1 MSKTVE
7 KRATVETAYGQTLAE
22 PVKFSYSF
30 VELEKGDEIP
40 ATEMP
45 DSDDLRS
52 FVNQKRNA
60 KARSAAQNE
69 ALSNAGIVK
78 PTLEDADVR
87 FATMVKVLKAAGNTQ
102 EQAEQMAHQV
112 LGV

>member
-1 MSKTVE
+1 MAKTVD

-22 PVKFSYSF
+22 PVKFAYSY

-40 ATEMP
+40 ADEMP
-45 DSDDLRS
+45 GADDIRS
-52 FVNQKRNA
+52 YVNQKRNA
-60 KARSAAQNE
+60 AARSKAQND
-69 ALSNAGIVK
+69 ALTNAGIVK
-78 PTLEDADVR
+78 PTLEDAAVR

-102 EQAEQMAHQV
+102 DQAEQMAHQV